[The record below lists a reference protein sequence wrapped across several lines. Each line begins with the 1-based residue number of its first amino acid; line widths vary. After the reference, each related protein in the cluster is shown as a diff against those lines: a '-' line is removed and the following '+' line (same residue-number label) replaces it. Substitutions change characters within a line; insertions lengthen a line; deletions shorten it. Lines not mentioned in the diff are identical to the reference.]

1 MTSLHYKLFVLVFY
15 HNFYKTEL
23 TCCLVRAVSALP
35 CLKPFFSS
43 LEWNRV
49 KVNMKQRDFITAA
62 ALTFTALPSLK
73 RKWCCLSASLMCW
86 LSYQRRGLSG
96 QSAPAGRT
104 LPHSY
109 QPLCRPLLTGAWHK
123 SVCVCVC
130 ARIQA
135 CVCVCVARPPFR
147 WVNGFK
153 GGHIFVIRAYLEDIN
168 KFSLHLW
175 LSVQL
180 RRLYLVVDLIFLHL
194 QEEKGKAVIHVLV
207 WWAHT
212 RFSKATALRLSKN
225 WLFLPLNLPNGW
237 F

>member
-1 MTSLHYKLFVLVFY
+1 
-15 HNFYKTEL
+15 
-23 TCCLVRAVSALP
+23 
-35 CLKPFFSS
+35 
-43 LEWNRV
+43 
-49 KVNMKQRDFITAA
+49 MKQRDFITAA

-135 CVCVCVARPPFR
+135 CVCVCVLRAHLL
-147 WVNGFK
+147 
-153 GGHIFVIRAYLEDIN
+153 GGSMDLKEDIYLLSGLIW
-168 KFSLHLW
+168 KILTSSLCTFD
-175 LSVQL
+175 SVCSC
-180 RRLYLVVDLIFLHL
+180 VGFIS
-194 QEEKGKAVIHVLV
+194 
-207 WWAHT
+207 W
-212 RFSKATALRLSKN
+212 
-225 WLFLPLNLPNGW
+225 
-237 F
+237 